1 MPWYLYLALK
11 QLFPSGRRIAFFTLA
26 SIAGVMLGVAVLIIV
41 LSVMNGFGDEIREK
55 IIETNGHVRVE
66 NGGIMVDQ
74 DAVMARIR
82 GLPGVAAVAP
92 YAQGIVMLQ
101 AGNRPSFP
109 FIRGI
114 DAGREQGVVPLA

>member
-92 YAQGIVMLQ
+92 YAQGIVD
-101 AGNRPSFP
+101 
-109 FIRGI
+109 I
-114 DAGREQGVVPLA
+114 